1 MEKYKTHLIVIG
13 SIFGLLILLIIAQYF
28 SSQKQIKQE
37 EAKRV
42 PIKQLVA
49 KEGTE
54 RANAKALTSSQAK
67 LDSPDSESID
77 KEKIWGD
84 LENPKKKRI
93 LTRTEQAIQKASE
106 ADTPEE
112 AIRILLK
119 RLEEMDGN
127 QQKSLLFSSLSTYY
141 PSLDPPM
148 HDEAE
153 KAHELAWRY
162 TQTKDEEVLAAFHQ
176 ADYHMAMQNYPQV
189 IKDIDRLGTDTL
201 PITQQALEISMMLG
215 IAHEQLGAT
224 EEAKASYKHL
234 MKEARNMGLQKHKTI
249 ANIYR
254 QAGMKLA
261 LLYQHEG
268 NTKEAHALAR
278 SVQEAIAF

>member
-1 MEKYKTHLIVIG
+1 MEKYKTHFIIAG
-13 SIFGLLILLIIAQYF
+13 SILGLLVLLIIAQYF
-28 SSQKQIKQE
+28 SSQKRIDQE

-42 PIKQLVA
+42 PVKQLTA

-67 LDSPDSESID
+67 LDSPNTESISPD
-77 KEKIWGD
+77 KVWGD
-84 LENPKKKRI
+84 LENPKKDRV
-93 LTRTEQAIQKASE
+93 LTRTEQAIQTASE
-106 ADTPEE
+106 AKTPEE
-112 AIRILLK
+112 AIHILLK

-153 KAHELAWRY
+153 KAHELSWRY
-162 TQTKDEEVLAAFHQ
+162 AQTKNEEMLAAYHQ
-176 ADYHMAMQNYPQV
+176 ADYHMAMQNYEQV
-189 IKDIDRLGTDTL
+189 IKDIDRLGTETL
-201 PITQQALEISMMLG
+201 PITHQSLEISMMLG

-234 MKEARNMGLQKHKTI
+234 MKETRSMGLQKHEAI
-249 ANIYR
+249 ANVYR

-261 LLYQHEG
+261 LIYQQEG
-268 NTKEAHALAR
+268 NTREAHALAR